1 MKQRSNAKSMEIKRC
16 ENENKKNKNRCG
28 QFRQNRLST
37 FNHLH
42 LFTSS
47 LFQELEGKVE
57 EIPTMLTKKK
67 AHILEINLE

>member
-1 MKQRSNAKSMEIKRC
+1 MKIKRC
-16 ENENKKNKNRCG
+16 ENENKKNKNRCD
-28 QFRQNRLST
+28 QFRLNRLST

-42 LFTSS
+42 LFTSR

-67 AHILEINLE
+67 ANISEINLE